1 MTATA
6 SQKNRRALIL
16 LGAAIVVY
24 LAISQLALPA
34 YDQLRAAP
42 ATANDKAQQLKKYK
56 RELSHRGNYETL
68 EADTRKKL
76 QQLQERFFTNDTA
89 GAAELQKTVEDS
101 AGRTGITLSQRS
113 TGQPKK
119 VDDLVSEVS
128 MSTSFDATMNQLVA
142 FLTQL
147 QTSPKAINV
156 RVAQIDPIQVAFEA
170 PKQGELKKSVR
181 VNLTIAGEAL
191 NAVEQKGK

>member
-1 MTATA
+1 MTATT

-16 LGAAIVVY
+16 LGAAIVAY
-24 LAISQLALPA
+24 LAISQVMLPA

-42 ATANDKAQQLKKYK
+42 ATANEKSQQLKKYK
-56 RELSHRGNYETL
+56 RELSHRGNYEAL

-76 QQLQERFFTNDTA
+76 QQVQEHFFTNDTA

-101 AGRTGITLSQRS
+101 AARAGITLSQRS

-119 VDDLVSEVS
+119 VDDLVSEIS
-128 MSTSFDATMNQLVA
+128 MSTSFDSTMNQLVA

-156 RVAQIDPIQVAFEA
+156 RVAQIDPIQVALEA